1 MKTETK
7 VNVAPSST
15 EGHFIKGARQVI
27 NLDNVNETFLV
38 QGECELISKNHT
50 TLLVKE
56 DCVITCQT
64 VYDPFKQVFV
74 KSKD

>member
-15 EGHFIKGARQVI
+15 EGHFIEGAKQVVD
-27 NLDNVNETFLV
+27 LDRVNETFLV
-38 QGECELISKNHT
+38 KGESKLTSKNHT
-50 TLLVKE
+50 TLKVQE

-64 VYDPFKQVFV
+64 VYDPFKEAFI